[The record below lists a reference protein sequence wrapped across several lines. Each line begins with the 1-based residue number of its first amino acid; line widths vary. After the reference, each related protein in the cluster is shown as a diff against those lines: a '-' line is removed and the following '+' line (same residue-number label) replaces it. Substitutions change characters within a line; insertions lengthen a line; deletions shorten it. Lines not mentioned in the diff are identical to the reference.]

1 MSPNWLV
8 EADQRF
14 LCPSSRFER
23 NVAMENR
30 GAGFRADADSNTFST
45 NVGCGNAFAD
55 AVDEGS
61 ENTLKNKRL
70 LHHVGILSASLF
82 GQKFCRAARVLAS
95 TFAKRHGIV

>member
-1 MSPNWLV
+1 
-8 EADQRF
+8 
-14 LCPSSRFER
+14 
-23 NVAMENR
+23 MENR